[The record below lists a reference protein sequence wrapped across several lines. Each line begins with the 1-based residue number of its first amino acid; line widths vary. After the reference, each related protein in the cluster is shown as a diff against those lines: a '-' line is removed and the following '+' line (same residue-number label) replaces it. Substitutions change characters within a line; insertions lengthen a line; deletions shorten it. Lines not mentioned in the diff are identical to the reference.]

1 MIKKCLTL
9 ILFIFVMAQIS
20 FAKETE
26 RPVSTYKDFEAMT
39 IDLLD
44 SSMKESQTSINFNIA
59 VSKIEAFSD
68 FLRATDKFKQSNVS
82 AAYDDYKYILD
93 NISASDFGYTL
104 MAGKLADYGFFYLSD
119 LACKKMSDIEI
130 TKNHVDNI
138 QKFFYPKKRLPYN
151 EELYLAEA
159 YSNIMFNEQSKET
172 MEELQ
177 QNNDM
182 LENFDYANYILALA
196 AFKSNNLQIARQY
209 IQIAVAQ
216 NPQNLNY
223 KILQAQIYANGMR
236 PQDAIKVVNQIKK
249 EDLTEA
255 ELQRRVKSIE
265 QYVLYKNSKKDWEK
279 NYHLGNYY
287 FYEGDY
293 NKSVK
298 VLQSALGK
306 NKSYDAK
313 INASLSTIYLSM
325 QEYEKAKN
333 SAQKALKKDRNN
345 AEANLI
351 QGNLNYL
358 KANYKKAI
366 KNYKKVQKDKSKQL
380 NAEVKIAKSLQKLGE
395 ENKSKALFK
404 DVLSKS
410 STEYEAYYNIA
421 MLEPYKQLTYLKKAL
436 ALNIIYVDAWL
447 GLARYEIM
455 RDNINLAQDY
465 LSTAYYIDQNDFRY
479 YYYQGLIYKNKDDI
493 QTASSFFKKC
503 LKLNPNCIE
512 AQKELNL

>member
-1 MIKKCLTL
+1 M
-9 ILFIFVMAQIS
+9 
-20 FAKETE
+20 
-26 RPVSTYKDFEAMT
+26 
-39 IDLLD
+39 
-44 SSMKESQTSINFNIA
+44 
-59 VSKIEAFSD
+59 
-68 FLRATDKFKQSNVS
+68 
-82 AAYDDYKYILD
+82 
-93 NISASDFGYTL
+93 
-104 MAGKLADYGFFYLSD
+104 
-119 LACKKMSDIEI
+119 
-130 TKNHVDNI
+130 
-138 QKFFYPKKRLPYN
+138 
-151 EELYLAEA
+151 
-159 YSNIMFNEQSKET
+159 
-172 MEELQ
+172 
-177 QNNDM
+177 
-182 LENFDYANYILALA
+182 
-196 AFKSNNLQIARQY
+196 
-209 IQIAVAQ
+209 
-216 NPQNLNY
+216 
-223 KILQAQIYANGMR
+223 
-236 PQDAIKVVNQIKK
+236 
-249 EDLTEA
+249 
-255 ELQRRVKSIE
+255 
-265 QYVLYKNSKKDWEK
+265 YKNSKKDWEK

-358 KANYKKAI
+358 KSNYKKAI